1 MRLFYHF
8 MNIDTEFTV
17 HSGYIVSINLN
28 NKARQNTPPLLLI
41 FVC

>member
-17 HSGYIVSINLN
+17 HSGYIVSINLD
-28 NKARQNTPPLLLI
+28 NKARQNTPLLLLI